1 MKKNLWIFLA
11 LLVSACGA
19 LETQTLQATP
29 RAAVYGAVNSVTP
42 ETVSVTSTP
51 TPDELATAYAVI
63 AFDEATSTARAAET
77 STAVA
82 LMATQ
87 EAKATQ
93 QFWIGVT
100 LQVATQQSLETQQV
114 GTQSAGTQQ
123 AAAQTAAPQT
133 ATALKATQIV
143 ESNDLNSRV
152 VSLWVWRLGFAI
164 FVSGLLVVFV
174 VILWRG
180 IPIATELGKGMGE
193 AKVMKEKTD
202 ALKPDAN
209 GRRPAVPSSLL
220 REGETLIIPE
230 MAHRAA
236 IDPKKDDLTT
246 EQALRNAENLRQL
259 EGVRSVSNSP
269 FMSKY
274 LARDMQRQGVTPFS
288 VKITKPESQGVPQPE
303 HPLLSAAK
311 ELPAP
316 HYKKLFAWDG
326 ELKPFGVG
334 EDGELMRVDLTKHPH
349 LMICGMSGSWK
360 SRSAIRT
367 LIACSLIQGDNVFV
381 LGKQVDFFPFEGHPN
396 FRILPTRNLRTD
408 ANKYIDV
415 ARRLTDQMDVRD
427 DILVSSRNSTWAHYG
442 GPQTIFVLDDI
453 TGTLLNINAKDR
465 ILFLEEILRVAM
477 DGRKYGLNLLL
488 GVQRPTA
495 DTIDTRLRSQLARIS
510 FRVERASES
519 KIAIDAD
526 GAQYLPDRH
535 FLTRLTNESALE
547 RGVGFALE
555 DNETEAFWR
564 SRPTKENE
572 PMTWIDAVDEPVEEE
587 EETHADVTP
596 ETPATDLAAA
606 YQVASDDFKIREL
619 YLSKCSAKKP
629 FSLRSIE
636 QEVFKST
643 GGGAHDKVKAVIADL
658 ENIEV
663 EDVAVML
670 KEKFAAWKLEE
681 NATTDDA
688 TTVLFG
694 GNGTNQP
701 DIAAVA
707 G

>member
-1 MKKNLWIFLA
+1 MKKTLWIVLA

-19 LETQTLQATP
+19 IETQTAQATP
-29 RAAVYGAVNSVTP
+29 RAGMYNAADAVTP
-42 ETVSVTSTP
+42 ETVRVTP
-51 TPDELATAYAVI
+51 TPTVDELATAYAVI
-63 AFDEATSTARAAET
+63 AFDEATSTARAAE
-77 STAVA
+77 SLTAIA
-82 LMATQ
+82 SMATQ
-87 EAKATQ
+87 EAKATE

-100 LQVATQQSLETQQV
+100 LQVATQQVQETHV
-114 GTQSAGTQQ
+114 AGTQQ
-123 AAAQTAAPQT
+123 AAIQQAAMQTAAPQT
-133 ATALKATQIV
+133 ATALKATQII
-143 ESNDLNSRV
+143 ESNDLNSKV
-152 VSLWVWRLGFAI
+152 ASLWVWRVGFAV
-164 FVSGLLVVFV
+164 FVTILLVTFGV
-174 VILWRG
+174 LLYRG
-180 IPIATELGKGMGE
+180 IPIAAELGKELGN
-193 AKVMKEKTD
+193 AKVMKDKTE
-202 ALKPDAN
+202 ALKGAD
-209 GRRPAVPSSLL
+209 RIPSSVLKKD
-220 REGETLIIPE
+220 EKLIIPD
-230 MAHRAA
+230 MAHRAT
-236 IDPKKDDLTT
+236 IDPHNDDLTT
-246 EQALRNAENLRQL
+246 AQALENTRGLREL
-259 EGVRSVSNSP
+259 RSVEHIANSP
-269 FMSKY
+269 LMAKY
-274 LARDMQRQGVTPFS
+274 MARDLHRQGVTPFS
-288 VKITKPESQGVPQPE
+288 VKITKPDAQGVLQPAN
-303 HPLLSAAK
+303 PLLEASR

-408 ANKYIDV
+408 ANKYIEV
-415 ARRLTDQMDVRD
+415 VRRLTDQMDVRD
-427 DILVSSRNSTWAHYG
+427 DILVSSRKSTWAHYG

-453 TGTLLNINAKDR
+453 TGTMLNINTKDR

-547 RGVGFALE
+547 RGVGFTLE
-555 DNETEAFWR
+555 DTETEAFWR
-564 SRPTKENE
+564 SRPIKENE
-572 PMTWIDAVDEPVEEE
+572 PMTWIDAVVVEEE
-587 EETHADVTP
+587 TEALPVVVTP
-596 ETPATDLAAA
+596 ETPGGDLAAA

-619 YLSKCSAKKP
+619 YLSKCSARKP

-636 QEVFKST
+636 QEIFKST
-643 GGGAHDKVKAVIADL
+643 GGGAHNMVKAVIADL
-658 ENIEV
+658 EKIPV
-663 EDVAVML
+663 EDVFVML
-670 KEKFAAWKLEE
+670 KEKFTAWKIEDG
-681 NATTDDA
+681 ATTEGA
-688 TTVLFG
+688 TTGAFG
-694 GNGTNQP
+694 GNDANQP
-701 DIAAVA
+701 DFAVVA